1 MKILGILASPRKNKS
16 NTLELLKEVLS
27 AVEGEDFAEEIIHL
41 CDYKIEFCRHC
52 EACHKDILSCPIK
65 DDARLLQQRMLEADA
80 IVFASPVYIHHITG
94 HLKNLLDRSSHFI
107 HCQRLLGKY
116 MAAVATSGGGPHEMV
131 PEYIK
136 NYAISCGAQYVGGVS
151 TAAPLTENLRYQA
164 RVLGRNLAEA
174 IKKKKDFPVQLG
186 ILQTQR
192 EYFKK
197 VIAARKEDWPG
208 EYQYWKEQG
217 WI

>member
-16 NTLELLKEVLS
+16 NTLELLKEALS
-27 AVEGEDFAEEIIHL
+27 AAQGQGFCEEIIHL

-52 EACHKDILSCPIK
+52 EACHKNILSCPIK
-65 DDARLLQQRMLEADA
+65 DDACLLQQKMLDADA
-80 IVFASPVYIHHITG
+80 IIFASPVYIHHITG

-116 MAAVATSGGGPHEMV
+116 AAAVATSGGGAHEMV

-136 NYAISCGAQYVGGVS
+136 QYATACGAHYVGGVS
-151 TAAPLTENLRYQA
+151 TAVPLDKEIKRKAYNLGTD
-164 RVLGRNLAEA
+164 LSEA
-174 IKKKKDFPVQLG
+174 MERKKIFPVEQAV
-186 ILQTQR
+186 IQTQR

-197 VIAARKEDWPG
+197 VIRARKEDWPG

>member
-1 MKILGILASPRKNKS
+1 MKILGVLASPRKNKS

-27 AVEGEDFAEEIIHL
+27 AVGGEGFAEEIIHL

-52 EACHKDILSCPIK
+52 EAGHKNILSCPMR
-65 DDARLLQQRMLEADA
+65 DDACLLQKKMLEVDA

-107 HCQRLLGKY
+107 HCQRLRGKY
-116 MAAVATSGGGPHEMV
+116 VAAVATSGGGPHEMV

-136 NYAISCGAQYVGGVS
+136 NYAISCGAQYVRGIS
-151 TAAPLTENLRYQA
+151 TAIPLTENLRHQA
-164 RVLGRNLAEA
+164 QSLGRDLAEA
-174 IKKKKDFPVQLG
+174 IKKKKEFPVQLG
-186 ILQTQR
+186 IIQTQR
-192 EYFKK
+192 DYFKNIIEVNK
-197 VIAARKEDWPG
+197 TEWLA

>member
-27 AVEGEDFAEEIIHL
+27 AVEGEDFAEEIIYL
-41 CDYKIEFCRHC
+41 CNYKIEFCRHC

-116 MAAVATSGGGPHEMV
+116 MAAVATSGGGPHEIV
-131 PEYIK
+131 LEYIK
-136 NYAISCGAQYVGGVS
+136 QYATACGASYVGGVS
-151 TAAPLTENLRYQA
+151 TAIPLGKEIKRKAYK
-164 RVLGRNLAEA
+164 LGMDLSEA
-174 IKKKKDFPVQLG
+174 MEKKKIFPVEQAV
-186 ILQTQR
+186 IQTQR
-192 EYFKK
+192 DYFKK

-208 EYQYWKEQG
+208 EYQYWKEKG

>member
-16 NTLELLKEVLS
+16 NTLGLLKEVFS
-27 AVEGEDFAEEIIHL
+27 AVEGKGSASEIIYL
-41 CDYKIEFCRHC
+41 CGYKIEFCRHC
-52 EACHKDILSCPIK
+52 EACHKNILSCPER
-65 DDARLLQQRMLEADA
+65 DDARLLQEKMLEADA

-116 MAAVATSGGGPHEMV
+116 VAAVATSGGGPHDMV
-131 PEYIK
+131 LEYIK
-136 NYAISCGAQYVGGVS
+136 EYALTCGAQYVGGVS
-151 TAAPLTENLRYQA
+151 GVIPVSEEVKNKAKNL
-164 RVLGRNLAEA
+164 GIDLAEA
-174 IKKKKDFPVQLG
+174 ITKKKMFPFEQAA
-186 ILQTQR
+186 IQARR

-197 VIAARKEDWPG
+197 VIVAMKDDWVG
-208 EYQYWKEQG
+208 EYQYWKEKG

>member
-1 MKILGILASPRKNKS
+1 MRILGILASPRKNKS
-16 NTLELLKEVLS
+16 NTLRLLKQVFS
-27 AVEGEDFAEEIIHL
+27 AVEGEGFALEIIYL

-52 EACHKDILSCPIK
+52 EACHKNILSCPMR
-65 DDARLLQQRMLEADA
+65 DDARLLQEKMLEADA

-116 MAAVATSGGGPHEMV
+116 VAAVATSGGGPHDMV
-131 PEYIK
+131 LEYIK
-136 NYAISCGAQYVGGVS
+136 EYALTCGAQYVGGVS
-151 TAAPLTENLRYQA
+151 SVIPITEGVKNKAKNLGTDLTE
-164 RVLGRNLAEA
+164 A
-174 IKKKKDFPVQLG
+174 ITKKKMFPVEQAT
-186 ILQTQR
+186 IQTRR

-197 VIAARKEDWPG
+197 VIEAMKDDWAG
-208 EYQYWKEQG
+208 EYQYWKEKG

>member
-16 NTLELLKEVLS
+16 NTLGLLKQVFS
-27 AVEGEDFAEEIIHL
+27 AVEGEGFALEIIYL

-52 EACHKDILSCPIK
+52 EACHKNILSCPMR
-65 DDARLLQQRMLEADA
+65 DDARLLQKKMLEADA

-116 MAAVATSGGGPHEMV
+116 VAAVATSGGGPHDMV
-131 PEYIK
+131 LEYIK

-151 TAAPLTENLRYQA
+151 TAITITENLRYQA
-164 RVLGRNLAEA
+164 QSLGRDLAEA
-174 IKKKKDFPVQLG
+174 IKKRKGFPVQAG
-186 ILQTQR
+186 IIQTQR
-192 EYFKK
+192 GYFKNIIEANK
-197 VIAARKEDWPG
+197 DEWPA